1 MHEDD
6 PAPAS
11 SLQMPASASTAVELP
26 IAAPP
31 PRRDYATG
39 LALGAALF
47 AIGAQVAHSIA
58 LADDSWSRFVPTPSR
73 LYQLVSGQ
81 PWRLATPVALAA
93 LVIAAHATTRGR
105 RWPAFVA
112 LALALAVLGVT
123 YYGARNPI

>member
-6 PAPAS
+6 PAPSS
-11 SLQMPASASTAVELP
+11 SLQMPAAGTAVELP
-26 IAAPP
+26 VAAP

-47 AIGAQVAHSIA
+47 TVGAQVAHSIA
-58 LADDSWSRFVPTPSR
+58 LADDSWSRFVPSPSR

-81 PWRLATPVALAA
+81 PWRLAAPVVLAG
-93 LVIAAHATTRGR
+93 LVIGAHATTRGR

-112 LALALAVLGVT
+112 LALTLAVLGVT
-123 YYGARNPI
+123 YYGARHPI

>member
-6 PAPAS
+6 PGPAS
-11 SLQMPASASTAVELP
+11 SLQMPVTGTAVELP
-26 IAAPP
+26 ITTP

-39 LALGAALF
+39 LAIGAALF

-58 LADDSWSRFVPTPSR
+58 LADDGWSRFLANPSR

-81 PWRLATPVALAA
+81 PWRLAAPAVLAG
-93 LVIAAHATTRGR
+93 LVVAAHATTRGR
-105 RWPAFVA
+105 RWPAFLA

-123 YYGARNPI
+123 YYGARHP